1 MVNGQWSMSRG
12 PGVCAWLLLGCLW
25 SVVFGPSV
33 LGQSVPDL
41 PAGYSLEQAAGK
53 TQTLTPVPGIRSNF
67 VANLHAEGDSLWV
80 GPRLNLTTN
89 GGASWLLA
97 EADSVSNGRGR
108 VFSIDAEDQVIW
120 AGLGY
125 DERTV
130 SGGSVEF
137 VPTALGFVFSEDG
150 GANWTYR
157 FPPLDIP
164 GDTFQVYG
172 VSTLPALD
180 VIVPQQSPPFDIDYD
195 PESGMLW
202 TAGWASGIRRSFD
215 QGLTWERVVLPP
227 DSLTELHPD
236 RTYNFVFSPRQNMG
250 PNSQSFNFSGFAV
263 LVDETGTVWAGS
275 AGGFNRSLDGTAQ
288 FPSWRRYAFDRTPKG
303 LIGNWV
309 ISIEEQPL
317 PSRNAIWFT
326 NWPANDPEE
335 DFGIMVTRD
344 GGETL
349 EQVLIGE
356 KIYDFAFRDETVYA
370 AGDNG
375 VFITE
380 DGGQTWRT
388 ETYFVDPNRPDRP
401 VRRDVQVFA
410 VAATP
415 DAIWAGTN
423 DGLFKSSDEGATWQL
438 FRSEVPV
445 HPDNPTDDIP
455 DVDAFAYPNPYAPN
469 GDGFLRIRYELDTAR
484 PVTIRLF
491 DFGMKLIRTLTPS
504 EQAAGIREQAWDGTD
519 SRGIRVANG
528 TYFYAIE
535 AGGNTTWGTILVV
548 D

>member
-1 MVNGQWSMSRG
+1 MLMRRIAIAV
-12 PGVCAWLLLGCLW
+12 LLMGLG
-25 SVVFGPSV
+25 
-33 LGQSVPDL
+33 L
-41 PAGYSLEQAAGK
+41 PAVFAQSGADVPVGFTLKTAPGK
-53 TQTLTPVPGIRSNF
+53 TQTLTPVPSIRSNF

-89 GGASWLLA
+89 GGTSWLMA

-108 VFSIDAEDQVIW
+108 VFSIDAEGRTIW

-137 VPTALGFVFSEDG
+137 VATALGFVFSEDG
-150 GANWTYR
+150 GATWTYR

-164 GDTFQVYG
+164 GDTTEVYG
-172 VSTLPALD
+172 ISTLSALD

-195 PESGMLW
+195 PASGIVW
-202 TAGWASGIRRSFD
+202 TAGWASGIRRSFNK
-215 QGLTWERVVLPP
+215 GLIWERVVLPP
-227 DSLTELHPD
+227 DSLTELRPD
-236 RTYNFVFSPRQNMG
+236 RRYNFVYSPRQNQG

-275 AGGFNRSLDGTAQ
+275 AGGINRTLDGDAE
-288 FPSWRRYAFDRTPKG
+288 FPTWRRYAFDRTPKG

-317 PSRNAIWFT
+317 PGRNAVWFT

-335 DFGIMVTRD
+335 DFGVMVTRD

-356 KIYDFAFRDETVYA
+356 KMYDFAFRGETVYA

-375 VFITE
+375 VFISE
-380 DGGQTWRT
+380 DGGATWRT

-401 VRRDVQVFA
+401 VRRDIQVFA
-410 VAATP
+410 IAVTP
-415 DAIWAGTN
+415 EALWAGTN
-423 DGLFKSSDEGATWQL
+423 DGLFKSTDDGNTWQL
-438 FRSEVPV
+438 FRSEVPLN
-445 HPDNPTDDIP
+445 PDTPSNDTPN
-455 DVDAFAYPNPYAPN
+455 VDAFAYPNPYAPS
-469 GDGFLRIRYELDTAR
+469 GDGFLRIRYALDAAQ
-484 PVTIRLF
+484 PVTIRIF
-491 DFGMKLIRTLTPS
+491 DFGMQLLRTLSTADQP
-504 EQAAGIREQAWDGTD
+504 AGIREQAWDGTD
-519 SRGIRVANG
+519 DRGIRVANG
-528 TYFYAIE
+528 TYFYAIQ